1 MADAPALPTYRL
13 DGDVAVITHDDGKAN
28 VVGPATLEALHGA
41 LDRAAG
47 EARAIV
53 LTGREGKF
61 SAGFD
66 LSVMTESEE
75 AMRSLVADGAELLC
89 TMYEHPLPIVSAS
102 TGHTLAMGALLLLA
116 SDIRVGAEGPFKV
129 GLTEVA
135 IGMPLPIFVIELARD
150 RLSSAQR
157 TRATLG
163 AQIYDPTSAVE
174 AGYLDRV
181 VPAAQLMDAALD
193 EARVLG
199 SYRSGAFARSKR
211 LARTEVVERIRATTA
226 ADVATLSGPT
236 PPS

>member
-28 VVGPATLEALHGA
+28 VVGPATLDALHTA
-41 LDRAAG
+41 FERAAG

-53 LTGREGKF
+53 LTGREGRF

-89 TMYEHPLPIVSAS
+89 TMYEHPLPIISAS
-102 TGHTLAMGALLLLA
+102 TGHALAMGALFLLA
-116 SDIRVGAEGPFKV
+116 SDIRVGADGPFKV

-150 RLSSAQR
+150 RLSSAQL

-163 AQIYDPTSAVE
+163 AEVYDPTGAVE

-181 VPAAQLMDAALD
+181 VPAPQLMDAALD
-193 EARVLG
+193 EARLLG
-199 SYRSGAFARSKR
+199 GYRSGAFARSKR
-211 LARTEVVERIRATTA
+211 LARTAVVERIRATTA